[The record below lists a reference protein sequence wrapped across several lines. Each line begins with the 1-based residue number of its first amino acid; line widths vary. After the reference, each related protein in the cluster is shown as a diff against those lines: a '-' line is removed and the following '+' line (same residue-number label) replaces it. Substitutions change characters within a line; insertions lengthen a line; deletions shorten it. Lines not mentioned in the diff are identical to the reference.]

1 MLEKSEIP
9 ERYDKIAE
17 KYVERG
23 DIPFYDTKD
32 KIYSYLYKKN
42 LEEILL
48 LLGSF
53 RNKKI
58 LDAGCGGGFYSIP
71 IAMLSDQ
78 IYSLDISP
86 KNLEVLRR
94 RAKGLSNV
102 YINRGDIENLPY
114 KSDFF
119 DWILLLGVLEHL
131 PNTKKA
137 VEELQRVLTPEG
149 KIICLVPNH
158 NGVFWRIH
166 ELKNRLKR
174 KKGENELSQPEY
186 SLNLRYL
193 TRIFEENGLRIL
205 DFFAFNFGVVLKH
218 FEFVPKIEK
227 FHPLCKKV
235 EYTFNRSIAKGII
248 GTDYIFI
255 LQKGN

>member
-9 ERYDKIAE
+9 ERYDKIAG

-23 DIPFYDTKD
+23 SIPFYDTKD
-32 KIYSYLYKKN
+32 KVYSYIYKKN

-71 IAMLSDQ
+71 VAMLSDQ
-78 IYSLDISP
+78 IYSLDVSS
-86 KNLEVLRR
+86 KNLEILKK
-94 RAKGLSNV
+94 RAESLSNV
-102 YINRGDIENLPY
+102 YIARGDIESLPY

-131 PNTKKA
+131 PNTRKA
-137 VEELQRVLTPEG
+137 VEELQRVLAPEG

-158 NGVFWRIH
+158 DGVSWRIN
-166 ELKNRLKR
+166 ELKNRFKH
-174 KKGENELSQPEY
+174 KKGEHELSQPEY
-186 SLNLRYL
+186 SLNFRYL
-193 TRIFEENGLRIL
+193 IRIFEENNLNIL
-205 DFFAFNFGVVLKH
+205 DFFAFNFGLVLKC

-227 FHPLCKKV
+227 LHPLCKKV
-235 EYTFNRSIAKGII
+235 EYAFNRSTAKSIL